1 MPFAIALRNFQFHKR
16 TLPTLPLSPQPR
28 PPCAHMTH
36 HGTLEGSCPVVLQ
49 QPKRKTHREKK
60 TQKKTPVRDRSIQQ
74 MMVCFFDRF
83 VDWLSCNPHTPS
95 CDPVTISPVGRVATA
110 TAWAPLKHHG
120 TTLGPRESWIN
131 WSGHA
136 SKCLTFQ
143 NGSLQLP
150 TKNGGGKVVRFKH
163 MLQKSVKKKKTSWN
177 LIQTT
182 RVFP

>member
-1 MPFAIALRNFQFHKR
+1 MWLSTILCLDAIALRNFQFHKR

-36 HGTLEGSCPVVLQ
+36 HGTLEGICPVVLQ

-60 TQKKTPVRDRSIQQ
+60 RKKKRRGPVRDRSIQQ

-110 TAWAPLKHHG
+110 TAWAPLKKNMEPRSGHVN
-120 TTLGPRESWIN
+120 RESTDL
-131 WSGHA
+131 G
-136 SKCLTFQ
+136 
-143 NGSLQLP
+143 
-150 TKNGGGKVVRFKH
+150 
-163 MLQKSVKKKKTSWN
+163 MLQSAWPSKMDHCNFQQQRRW
-177 LIQTT
+177 
-182 RVFP
+182 